1 MTKNSF
7 TKDIPIVVKNNGLKD
22 CQNAYE
28 DLMEEFNAILDASND
43 GIHITDGKG
52 VTLRF
57 NKSCERIDGVKA
69 DYVIGKHMEELVAE
83 GIYSESVALAVI
95 KEKKQISMLQQV
107 NGKEVIGTGTP
118 IFKNGELYRI
128 VINSRDITELRDLK
142 RSLEEAKLINKKY
155 QQELDIIS
163 SKDKAKNNNII
174 YNSEK
179 MDKIIDLAL
188 RVAKVDST
196 VLIEGESGVGKGVLS
211 YFLHNNSLR
220 YNKPF
225 IKINCGAI
233 PENLLESELFG
244 YEKGSFTGANKEGKV
259 GLIQLADKGTLF
271 LDEIGELP
279 LNLQVKL
286 LNVIQNRELTKVGGT
301 NIIPVDIRIIA
312 ATNRNL
318 QDMIKN
324 KTFRED
330 LYYRLNVVP
339 ITIPPLRERKEDIPP
354 LILNFLNRFNEKYN
368 YNKKISPEAMK
379 ILLRYNWSGNI
390 REVENLI
397 ERLVVTTNDDIIN
410 KQDIIDCQLVSITDY
425 SSFDIN
431 KISSYKNIIAEYEKK
446 LLLDIMSKCKSTHEM
461 AEILDLDR
469 STIRKKFKRLN
480 IKLEFKEE

>member
-7 TKDIPIVVKNNGLKD
+7 AKDIPFVVKNNGLKD

-142 RSLEEAKLINKKY
+142 RNLEEAKLINKKY

-211 YFLHNNSLR
+211 CFLHNNSLR

-480 IKLEFKEE
+480 IRLEFKEE